1 MDRNTLIETLM
12 GMRIQLRASGD
23 LRYADFPTPDFA
35 AQIAD
40 ALLLLWNEEKEL
52 ATKESAA
59 ALVEANKQIENLRV
73 MLADLLNLH
82 PADTWSEDD
91 GDVLWWCLPI
101 EEPPYCGTPLDMA
114 FPRYATH
121 WSRVPKVNEKGED
134 FDSTDFD

>member
-59 ALVEANKQIENLRV
+59 ALSFQRAPYFCIVKR
-73 MLADLLNLH
+73 
-82 PADTWSEDD
+82 
-91 GDVLWWCLPI
+91 GVL
-101 EEPPYCGTPLDMA
+101 
-114 FPRYATH
+114 
-121 WSRVPKVNEKGED
+121 
-134 FDSTDFD
+134 